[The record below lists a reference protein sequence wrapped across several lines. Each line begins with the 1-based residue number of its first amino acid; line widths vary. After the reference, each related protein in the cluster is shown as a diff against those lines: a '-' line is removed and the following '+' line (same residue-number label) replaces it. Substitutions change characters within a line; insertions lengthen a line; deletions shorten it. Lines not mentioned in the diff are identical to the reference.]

1 MKPKHL
7 HLQRKRQNPKKVSKK
22 KITHTEHDEEHW
34 QEIFDSIDMEYLPLE
49 YINRIVITFQ
59 DGAIWDID
67 VDDSRKKQPI
77 EYIEDQLD
85 QLFEEYDTKIETID
99 FRLDLERVKNDLSKR
114 VYRFLKL
121 NK

>member
-1 MKPKHL
+1 MKLKDL

-22 KITHTEHDEEHW
+22 KITHSEHSEEHW

-49 YINRIVITFQ
+49 YINRIVIKFQ
-59 DGAIWDID
+59 DGAVWDID
-67 VDDSRKKQPI
+67 IDDSRKKQPI
-77 EYIEDQLD
+77 DYIEDQLD
-85 QLFEEYDTKIETID
+85 QLFEEYDAKIETID

>member
-1 MKPKHL
+1 M
-7 HLQRKRQNPKKVSKK
+7 SKK
-22 KITHTEHDEEHW
+22 KITHNEHNEEHW

-67 VDDSRKKQPI
+67 IDDSRKKQPI
-77 EYIEDQLD
+77 DYIEDQLD

>member
-1 MKPKHL
+1 MKLKDL
-7 HLQRKRQNPKKVSKK
+7 RLQRKRQNPKKVSKK
-22 KITHTEHDEEHW
+22 KITHTEHGEEHW
-34 QEIFDSIDMEYLPLE
+34 QEIFDSINMEYLPLE

-59 DGAIWDID
+59 DGAVWDID
-67 VDDSRKKQPI
+67 IDASRKKQPI
-77 EYIEDQLD
+77 DYIEDQLD